1 MGNLVIVLPQ
11 AGDYDGITIR
21 FFADG
26 VTASKT
32 VTLQTYNSS
41 VELYFKD
48 MDNYVVG
55 SWQHS
60 NAMKMLDNEP
70 YEASAINGEW
80 YITQGIGKFGTYV
93 S

>member
-1 MGNLVIVLPQ
+1 MGNLVIVLPE
-11 AGDYDGITIR
+11 AGEYDGITIR
-21 FFADG
+21 FFANG

-32 VTLQTYNSS
+32 VTLQTYSRGVN
-41 VELYFKD
+41 LYFKD

-55 SWQHS
+55 SWQSS
-60 NAMKMLDNEP
+60 NAMKMLNHEP

>member
-1 MGNLVIVLPQ
+1 
-11 AGDYDGITIR
+11 
-21 FFADG
+21 
-26 VTASKT
+26 
-32 VTLQTYNSS
+32 
-41 VELYFKD
+41 

-55 SWQHS
+55 SWQQS
-60 NAMKMLDNEP
+60 NAMRMLKNEP